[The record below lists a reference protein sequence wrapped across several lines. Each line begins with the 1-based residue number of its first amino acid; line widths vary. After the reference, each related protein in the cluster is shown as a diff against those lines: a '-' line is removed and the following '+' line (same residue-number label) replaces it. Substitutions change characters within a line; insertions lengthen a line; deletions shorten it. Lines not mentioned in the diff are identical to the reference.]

1 MGKVVARERKMSPPD
16 VSAFQ
21 GYVQPLLNGLRNPS
35 SLLQRA
41 PTSGAEQTNVLNQVR
56 NMSRE
61 QWTTVGVVAAEVV
74 GFFSIGEMI
83 GRWKIVGY
91 RHTGEAHH

>member
-1 MGKVVARERKMSPPD
+1 M
-16 VSAFQ
+16 
-21 GYVQPLLNGLRNPS
+21 QPLINAARNPS

-41 PTSGAEQTNVLNQVR
+41 PTSGQEQVNVLNQVR
-56 NMSRE
+56 NMSRD
-61 QWTTVGVVAAEVV
+61 QWVTVGVVAAEIV

-91 RHTGEAHH
+91 RHTEEAHH